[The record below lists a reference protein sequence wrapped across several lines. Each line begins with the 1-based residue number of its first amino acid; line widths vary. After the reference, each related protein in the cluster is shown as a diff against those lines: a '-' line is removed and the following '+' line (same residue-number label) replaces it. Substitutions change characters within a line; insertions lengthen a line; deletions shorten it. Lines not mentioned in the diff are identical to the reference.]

1 MFLRDFNQEQS
12 HDFWYGKLVNQY
24 VFISQ
29 IVDMFSHTNS
39 TADALNIQLI
49 SIISNLQKKKFEIDL
64 TMSSLNQIKD
74 QIL

>member
-1 MFLRDFNQEQS
+1 
-12 HDFWYGKLVNQY
+12 
-24 VFISQ
+24 
-29 IVDMFSHTNS
+29 MFSHTNS

>member
-29 IVDMFSHTNS
+29 IVDMFSHTYS

-49 SIISNLQKKKFEIDL
+49 SLISNVQKKNFEIDL